1 MTASGRDLWLAF
13 LPALILSLLLLEL
26 IQLPLASS
34 LARRVRSAHRDRV
47 RLLERAVDA
56 SDRERRRIAGDLHD
70 GAVQDLTGVALS
82 LEVGARRVEDDP
94 DSAQALRSG
103 AARTRATV
111 RSLRSL
117 LVEIYPPSLQR
128 AGLVAALEDMLA
140 PLEARGI
147 ETSLEGRG
155 ARAAGRARPRR
166 PGSTAAWR
174 DDEPS
179 LTSSSLSVAARRL
192 ALPAAQP
199 RLAAA
204 LGLLPASAS
213 SAAWERAPWS
223 VLAAGVTSRPLPAM
237 LRLPSRRSSRA
248 PLGGCP

>member
-1 MTASGRDLWLAF
+1 
-13 LPALILSLLLLEL
+13 
-26 IQLPLASS
+26 
-34 LARRVRSAHRDRV
+34 VRSAHRDRV

-94 DSAQALRSG
+94 DSARALRSG

-147 ETSLEGRG
+147 ETSLEVGSGIDLDVEREALCFRVAQEAVRNALKHAGAGRVAVALEQSQGAIRLTVTDDGRG
-155 ARAAGRARPRR
+155 FDPA
-166 PGSTAAWR
+166 TADGETGHIGTDLLR
-174 DDEPS
+174 D
-179 LTSSSLSVAARRL
+179 
-192 ALPAAQP
+192 
-199 RLAAA
+199 LAAELEGEIRIDSEPGRGTEVA
-204 LGLLPASAS
+204 LS
-213 SAAWERAPWS
+213 
-223 VLAAGVTSRPLPAM
+223 
-237 LRLPSRRSSRA
+237 LPS
-248 PLGGCP
+248 G